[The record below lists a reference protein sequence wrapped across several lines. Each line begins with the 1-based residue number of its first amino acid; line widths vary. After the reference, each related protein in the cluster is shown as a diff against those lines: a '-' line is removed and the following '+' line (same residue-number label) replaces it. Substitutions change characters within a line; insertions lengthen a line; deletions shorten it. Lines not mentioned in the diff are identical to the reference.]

1 MAGVDVPHR
10 IGEPLLVLLALV
22 AFQELL
28 ILIDVARNDIEIE
41 ALRGLR
47 FTVHEQRQAFR
58 ARIAQ
63 PFLDGEAIALRLR
76 NLLAL
81 VVEEQFV
88 IEPLRR
94 AATERTAN
102 VAGELYR
109 IDEVLAGHFVVDAKR
124 QPAHRPVGLPL
135 QLALPAGSRRR
146 QRLAGFRVV
155 AWSLAL

>member
-1 MAGVDVPHR
+1 M
-10 IGEPLLVLLALV
+10 
-22 AFQELL
+22 
-28 ILIDVARNDIEIE
+28 E
-41 ALRGLR
+41 ALGGLR

-81 VVEEQFV
+81 VVQEQFV
-88 IEPLRR
+88 IEALRR
-94 AATERTAN
+94 PAAERAAN

-109 IDEVLAGHFVVDAKR
+109 IDEVLAGHFVVDAER

-135 QLALPAGSRRR
+135 ALDATSG
-146 QRLAGFRVV
+146 
-155 AWSLAL
+155 